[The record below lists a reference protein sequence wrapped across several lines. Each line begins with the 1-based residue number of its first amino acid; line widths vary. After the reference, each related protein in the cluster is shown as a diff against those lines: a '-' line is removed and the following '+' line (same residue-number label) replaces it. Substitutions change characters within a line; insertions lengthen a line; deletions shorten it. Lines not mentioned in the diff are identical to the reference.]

1 MKVTL
6 LLVGKTEEGFIKQG
20 LEIYENRLKHYISFS
35 SIIITDVK
43 NAGKISPSDLK
54 MKEGELILKH
64 FAASDFVVLLDD
76 KGKQFSSIEFS
87 HYMQK
92 QMNSGIK
99 NLCFVVGGAF
109 GFSEQVYN
117 RANAQLSLS
126 KMTLTHQMVRVF
138 FVEQLYRTMTI
149 LKGESY
155 HHE

>member
-20 LEIYENRLKHYISFS
+20 LEIYENRLKHYISFT
-35 SIIITDVK
+35 SIIIADVK

-54 MKEGELILKH
+54 IKEGELILKH
-64 FAASDFVVLLDD
+64 FTASDFVVLLDD
-76 KGKQFSSIEFS
+76 KGKQFSSVEFS
-87 HYMQK
+87 NYIQK

-117 RANAQLSLS
+117 RANMQLSLS
-126 KMTLTHQMVRVF
+126 KMTLTHQMVRIF
-138 FVEQLYRTMTI
+138 FLEQLYRTMTI

>member
-20 LEIYENRLKHYISFS
+20 LEIYENRLKHYISFT
-35 SIIITDVK
+35 SIIIADVK
-43 NAGKISPSDLK
+43 NAGKITLFDLK
-54 MKEGELILKH
+54 IKEGELILKH
-64 FAASDFVVLLDD
+64 FTASDFVVLLDD

-126 KMTLTHQMVRVF
+126 KMTLTHQMVRIF

>member
-54 MKEGELILKH
+54 IKEGELILKH
-64 FAASDFVVLLDD
+64 FTASDFVVLLDD
-76 KGKQFSSIEFS
+76 KGKQFSSVEFS
-87 HYMQK
+87 NYIQK

-117 RANAQLSLS
+117 RANMQLSLS
-126 KMTLTHQMVRVF
+126 KMTLTHQMVRIF
-138 FVEQLYRTMTI
+138 FLEQLYRTMTI

>member
-20 LEIYENRLKHYISFS
+20 LEIYENRLKHYISFT
-35 SIIITDVK
+35 SIIIADVK
-43 NAGKISPSDLK
+43 NAGKISLFDLK
-54 MKEGELILKH
+54 IKEGELILKH
-64 FAASDFVVLLDD
+64 FTASDFVVLLDD

-126 KMTLTHQMVRVF
+126 KMTLTHQMVRIF

>member
-76 KGKQFSSIEFS
+76 KGKQFSSVEFA